1 MTYTTLLLVLC
12 VGAVLPTLAI
22 KYTYEVKYL
31 DVPVSKVQT
40 GVNIVAFVG
49 NTASVWQYVYVICVS
64 HHYQEEFKD
73 EAQTALFKEPVHTAQ

>member
-1 MTYTTLLLVLC
+1 MTYAASLLVLC

-40 GVNIVAFVG
+40 GVKIVAFVG
-49 NTASVWQYVYVICVS
+49 NTV
-64 HHYQEEFKD
+64 
-73 EAQTALFKEPVHTAQ
+73 LF

>member
-1 MTYTTLLLVLC
+1 MTYTATLLVLC

-40 GVNIVAFVG
+40 RVKIVAFVG
-49 NTASVWQYVYVICVS
+49 NAV
-64 HHYQEEFKD
+64 
-73 EAQTALFKEPVHTAQ
+73 LF